1 MKKSPAEFEKYIVV
15 LEENFLEEVESL
27 KEVTDDQWKND
38 LKFPIGLINK
48 IKKAL
53 TESLVP
59 TQVTSAP
66 PNQPQKPIKEEV
78 KSV

>member
-1 MKKSPAEFEKYIVV
+1 MKKSPSEFEKYIVV

-66 PNQPQKPIKEEV
+66 PNQPQKPSTEEV